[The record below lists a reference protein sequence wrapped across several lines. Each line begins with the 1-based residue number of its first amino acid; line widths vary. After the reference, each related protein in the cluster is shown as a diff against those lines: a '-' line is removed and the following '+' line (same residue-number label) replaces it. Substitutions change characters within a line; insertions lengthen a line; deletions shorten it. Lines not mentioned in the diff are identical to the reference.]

1 MLWGAKQ
8 VRIHIFGA
16 SGSGT
21 TTLAKALTKELCS
34 THLDTDDYFW
44 EIQYTNIRELGDRIG
59 LLKRDLENDKNLI
72 LSGAVCG
79 WGDELIE
86 YFDIVI
92 FLWLPSETR
101 LERLKKREFERY
113 GEEIFDGGSKHEQ
126 YKEFM
131 EWSGLYDHAG
141 LEVRSKALHDD
152 WLKTLTCPVLRI
164 EGDYT
169 VQERIDMTKSFLL
182 KNEGLR
188 Q

>member
-1 MLWGAKQ
+1 M
-8 VRIHIFGA
+8 RIHIFGA

-21 TTLAKALTKELCS
+21 TTLAKALSNELCS

-44 EIQYTNIRELGDRIG
+44 KIKYTTIRELGERKV
-59 LLKRDLENDKNLI
+59 LLERDLEKDKNLI

-79 WGDELIE
+79 WGDELKE
-86 YFDIVI
+86 YFDVVI

-101 LERLKKREFERY
+101 LERLWEREFQRY
-113 GEEIFDGGSKHEQ
+113 GDEILAGGSKHEQ
-126 YKEFM
+126 FKEFM
-131 EWSGLYDHAG
+131 DWAGLYDTAG
-141 LEVRSKALHDD
+141 MEVRSKALHEH

-169 VQERIDMTKSFLL
+169 VQERVYMTKSFLQE
-182 KNEGLR
+182 KYGLL

>member
-44 EIQYTNIRELGDRIG
+44 EIKYTNIRELGDRIG
-59 LLKRDLENDKNLI
+59 LLKRDLENDKNSI
-72 LSGAVCG
+72 L
-79 WGDELIE
+79 
-86 YFDIVI
+86 
-92 FLWLPSETR
+92 
-101 LERLKKREFERY
+101 RLKKREFERY

-131 EWSGLYDHAG
+131 EWAGLYDHAG